1 MFIRAHAPSG
11 DVRYVLHCSSDRGG
25 WESDA
30 FQFLPHSIHNP
41 CHCVCKCAHSQLFL
55 VVHHEMPMV
64 DILQTL
70 KQSIIKVLLSLKIN
84 MQKQNKFYHVFVVL
98 FRMRILNS
106 WERKWGIKKSIHDSL
121 LQRKKEKR
129 KMKTGNKTK
138 QNKNLSNFLD
148 HTLY

>member
-1 MFIRAHAPSG
+1 
-11 DVRYVLHCSSDRGG
+11 
-25 WESDA
+25 
-30 FQFLPHSIHNP
+30 
-41 CHCVCKCAHSQLFL
+41 
-55 VVHHEMPMV
+55 MV